1 MGPTPLQTILG
12 LSLLSPQERFICEL
26 LLAFSLGLVAFAL
39 RRQTRAV
46 RALSLSLCASGLL
59 LDAAARPQFTVWNQ
73 WSVWASA
80 SGLLLVCWGVIKML
94 LDGIDATAHR
104 RKAHF
109 STIGKDLMMLLL
121 FVIVAMMVM
130 VEDIHLDPTPLL
142 ASSAVIGVVLGFALQ
157 ETLGNVFSGLTLQV
171 GRAFSPGDWVRT
183 HNFVGR
189 VQGISW
195 RSTAVI
201 TRANERLEIPNSLI
215 AKDVV
220 VNYSNGIV
228 ADEIAIGLSYDA
240 PPNYVREVIAET
252 LRGVPGVLQAPSPA
266 IYTWDYADY
275 YIRYRVRYWMADYE
289 EADRIHDT
297 VSTALW
303 YALRRKSI
311 EVPYPIRTLRNER
324 EPGISSGAEEFEREI
339 ISELRQVDFLHDLR
353 DEELQLLLQG
363 VTLLKFGAGET
374 IVREGDEG
382 DSIYIIR
389 SGEVEVVARANG
401 AHEAHIR
408 NLKRPAFFGE
418 MALMT
423 GEPRNATIRARTD
436 SELIELSREG
446 FTELFKSHPASATM
460 MGEIIALRM
469 NERQE
474 SLAAASLRDNSH
486 HAGWLVE
493 KIAAVFNL
501 SLVHSS
507 HRTHS

>member
-1 MGPTPLQTILG
+1 MGPTPLQMILG
-12 LSLLSPQERFICEL
+12 LSFLSPQPRAICEL
-26 LLAFSLGLVAFAL
+26 FLAFSLGTVALAL
-39 RRQTRAV
+39 RGQKRGMRT
-46 RALSLSLCASGLL
+46 LSLALCASGLL
-59 LDAAARPQFTVWNQ
+59 FDAAAQPQFALWKQ
-73 WSVWASA
+73 WARWASA
-80 SGLLLVCWGVIKML
+80 SGLLLVWWGVIKML
-94 LDGIDATAHR
+94 LDGIDAAAHR

-109 STIGKDLMMLLL
+109 STIGKDLVMLLL
-121 FVIVAMMVM
+121 FVIAAMMVM
-130 VEDIHLDPTPLL
+130 VEDVHLDPTPLL

-171 GRAFSPGDWVRT
+171 GKPFAPGDWVRT
-183 HNFVGR
+183 NNLVGR

-220 VNYSNGIV
+220 VNCSNGIV

-252 LRGVPGVLQAPSPA
+252 LRGVPGVLQSPSPA
-266 IYTWDYADY
+266 IYTWDYSDY
-275 YIRYRVRYWMADYE
+275 AIRYRIRYWMTDYA
-289 EADRIHDT
+289 EAEHVHDT

-311 EVPYPIRTLRNER
+311 EIPYPIRTLRNGR
-324 EPGISSGAEEFEREI
+324 EPGITPGAEEFEQEI
-339 ISELRQVDFLHDLR
+339 LSELRQVDFLRDLR

-374 IVREGDEG
+374 IVREGDPG
-382 DSIYIIR
+382 DSLYIIR
-389 SGEVEVVARANG
+389 SGEVEVAAQANG
-401 AHEAHIR
+401 AHEVHLR
-408 NLKRPAFFGE
+408 NLARPAFFGE

-436 SELIELSREG
+436 AELLELSREG
-446 FTELFKSHPASATM
+446 FIELFKSHPASATKI
-460 MGEIIALRM
+460 GEIIALRM
-469 NERQE
+469 SERRE
-474 SLAAASLRDNSH
+474 SLAAASLRDNSRS

-493 KIAAVFNL
+493 KISAVFNL
-501 SLVHSS
+501 SSA
-507 HRTHS
+507 R